1 MGQLSFFS
9 ADFLPPLLGDLGGM
23 LAAHGQITVNSRGAR
38 LSILCSDDGR
48 AAALVA
54 ECAARSISADVTEV
68 EGPGPQLLMR
78 TARTPDLM
86 PLAADWTRGAVKSVP
101 LELKVSPGFARIW
114 TIAAGH
120 QDEAGYL
127 LGVDPHAP
135 DTVDGLIAACARAGI
150 AGAYIGIRG
159 GGPGI
164 RIVGHRR
171 LTRLIDTIGTLPV
184 GLPADCYPVENT
196 VRFET
201 QR

>member
-9 ADFLPPLLGDLGGM
+9 ADYLPPLLGDLGAL

-38 LSILCSDDGR
+38 LSILCTDDGR

-54 ECAARSISADVTEV
+54 ECAVRSIKAEVTTADA
-68 EGPGPQLLMR
+68 PHLLMR

-86 PLAADWTRGAVKSVP
+86 PLAAEWTRGAVKSVP
-101 LELKVSPGFARIW
+101 TGLVVSAGFARLW
-114 TIAAGH
+114 SIAAGRL
-120 QDEAGYL
+120 DEAGYL

-135 DTVDGLIAACARAGI
+135 DTVEGLIAACARAGI
-150 AGAYIGIRG
+150 AGSYIGVRG

-171 LTRLIDTIGTLPV
+171 LSRLIDTIGTLPP
-184 GLPADCYPVENT
+184 GLPADCYPAENIA
-196 VRFET
+196 RFEA